1 MAKTTGRPP
10 RGQRLVDHAPFGRR
24 RTQTFIG
31 ALRHDRPDAP
41 WVIDGAMNGEMVG
54 FYIKTQPVPTLRPGD
69 AVVPD
74 NRSGHKSPGGAHT
87 VQDIAA
93 RFPFLP
99 PYSPDLN
106 PMEMAFSK
114 LKTVIRKAA
123 ARTCDQLW
131 QAVGHVRDLFSEE
144 ERCNCFIATGYE
156 ANQPQH
162 AQPAENGVGPAF
174 ELDRVPRG
182 MPGLNAKSTSTS
194 RRSSSP

>member
-1 MAKTTGRPP
+1 MNDPVKLRRETGSLPP
-10 RGQRLVDHAPFGRR
+10 RGQRLQRLVDHAPFGRR

-54 FYIKTQPVPTLRPGD
+54 FYIKTQPVPTRRPGD

-74 NRSGHKSPGGAHT
+74 NRSGHKSPGGAQT

-114 LKTVIRKAA
+114 LKTVKPKGRGADLRSA
-123 ARTCDQLW
+123 MAGRRTCPRPLL
-131 QAVGHVRDLFSEE
+131 G
-144 ERCNCFIATGYE
+144 
-156 ANQPQH
+156 
-162 AQPAENGVGPAF
+162 
-174 ELDRVPRG
+174 RG
-182 MPGLNAKSTSTS
+182 MLQLLHSNWI
-194 RRSSSP
+194 